1 MAAYV
6 VVATQEQWSFL
17 RGLGEGAIVV
27 SPDAAKQFR
36 EKHGCD
42 LPDWIE
48 YDFGGDPDRWIDLVD
63 DFEEPTN
70 LYAVEAI
77 EAGLEDEADDDF
89 EDGEAEIEDEED
101 DFGGEE
107 DAAHE

>member
-6 VVATQEQWSFL
+6 VVATQEQWLFL

-27 SPDAAKQFR
+27 SPDAVKQFR

-48 YDFGGDPDRWIDLVD
+48 YDFGGDPDIFIDLVD
-63 DFEEPTN
+63 DFDEPSD
-70 LYAVEAI
+70 LYAAKAI
-77 EAGLEDEADDDF
+77 EAGGSDKMNWD
-89 EDGEAEIEDEED
+89 EDEED
-101 DFGGEE
+101 S
-107 DAAHE
+107 DAGIE

>member
-6 VVATQEQWSFL
+6 IVATQEQWSFL
-17 RGLGEGAIVV
+17 RGLGEGAVVV

-63 DFEEPTN
+63 DFLEPTN
-70 LYAVEAI
+70 RYAAEAI
-77 EAGLEDEADDDF
+77 EAGLEDDEEEF
-89 EDGEAEIEDEED
+89 EDESDEIEGEED
-101 DFGGEE
+101 DFGREE
-107 DAAHE
+107 DAAQK